1 MKRIAILFL
10 LLFLLP
16 ACSNGIDKEKVQEY
30 ADPMIENIL
39 QGMNEDNYEKFS
51 KDFGPIMLDA
61 LNAEN
66 YDGIIKKQIKE
77 IIGNYESKELAKVD
91 KVSQGDENYIVV
103 IYKATFSKETS
114 DVAVTVYFTEG
125 EDPKIETLLFNSPKL
140 VENAK

>member
-30 ADPMIENIL
+30 ADPMVENIL

-91 KVSQGDENYIVV
+91 KVSQGDEDYIVV

-140 VENAK
+140 VENAS

>member
-10 LLFLLP
+10 LLLLLP
-16 ACSNGIDKEKVQEY
+16 ACSSGVDREKIQEY
-30 ADPMIENIL
+30 ADPMVENML
-39 QGMNEDNYEKFS
+39 RGMNEDNYATFS
-51 KDFGPIMLDA
+51 SDFGPIMLDA

-66 YDGIIKKQIKE
+66 YDTIIKKQIKD

-91 KVSQGDENYIVV
+91 KTSQGDEDYIIA
-103 IYKATFSKETS
+103 IYKARFSKEKA

-125 EDPKIETLLFNSPKL
+125 QDPKIETLLFNSPKL